1 MSQNF
6 LSFFSES
13 IFINSFPLLIPDV
26 PYTMVLCSQNTQ
38 KIISR
43 WFSLGVK
50 SIAQH
55 SQNLVSV
62 RFDLGLGLFVVGQID
77 NLVKPWATRISY
89 LNRNV
94 QGLMQRGDLQFHLV
108 QKLFYTY
115 LFQPFEKSVVI
126 LLERDSLLFTV
137 IRIHTSL
144 IMIMSSSNTI

>member
-1 MSQNF
+1 M
-6 LSFFSES
+6 
-13 IFINSFPLLIPDV
+13 
-26 PYTMVLCSQNTQ
+26 
-38 KIISR
+38 
-43 WFSLGVK
+43 
-50 SIAQH
+50 
-55 SQNLVSV
+55 VSV

-126 LLERDSLLFTV
+126 LLEREN
-137 IRIHTSL
+137 I
-144 IMIMSSSNTI
+144 